1 AREGDGESVWFRLN
15 VGRANNADPRWL
27 LPFLC
32 RRGHVTKAEIGR
44 IEIAERQSRVEI
56 ARHAAG
62 RFASSIRRPD
72 AQDRH
77 IRIEEDRPHRPSSKH
92 SSPRAK
98 PPRP

>member
-1 AREGDGESVWFRLN
+1 MSAAPTTPI
-15 VGRANNADPRWL
+15 RAGCCPSCR
-27 LPFLC
+27 

-77 IRIEEDRPHRPSSKH
+77 IRIEEDRAHRPSPRNAA
-92 SSPRAK
+92 PRAK
-98 PPRP
+98 PPRH